1 MKVHIPLVQAVVAT
15 LQSIFQ
21 DQKYA
26 DRAIEHTLH
35 SNPKWGARDRAFI
48 AETTY
53 DIVRWW
59 RKLWAMLGR
68 DATTN
73 EPALFVLVGFYL
85 QQKGIY
91 LPPLSQFSNVPKLQI
106 PLDKASLA
114 VQHAI
119 PDWLYELIH
128 TETPDKKAALLTA
141 LNATAPVFL
150 RCNTLKNNA
159 LQLVNQLKAAD
170 IAAEVVQGSH
180 TLIRL
185 NIRKNVFQT
194 PAFKEGLFE
203 VQDGGSQ
210 LISEFTEAKPGM
222 RVVDACAGAGG
233 KTLHLAALMQN
244 KGRII
249 AMDVEDWKLQE
260 LRKRAKRAGANII
273 EARVIENSK
282 TIKRLH
288 QSADLVL
295 LDAPCSGLGVLRRNP
310 DAKWKLQPAF
320 LDNIRRTQADI
331 LTRYSEM
338 VVVGGTLVYATC
350 SFLPSEN
357 EKQVLNFLDMCEG
370 KFRLVKEK
378 TIAPNE
384 MEFDGF
390 YMAMLRREK

>member
-1 MKVHIPLVQAVVAT
+1 MKVHIPLIQAVVST

-59 RKLWAMLGR
+59 RKIWAMLGR
-68 DATTN
+68 NAATN
-73 EPALFVLVGFYL
+73 EPDLFVLVGFYL
-85 QQKGIY
+85 QNKGIL
-91 LPPLSQFSNVPKLQI
+91 LPPFHQFDRVPKGVMS
-106 PLDKASLA
+106 LDTASLA
-114 VQHAI
+114 VQHSI
-119 PDWLYELIH
+119 PDWLYELIEQEIPQKRD
-128 TETPDKKAALLTA
+128 TLLTA
-141 LNATAPVFL
+141 LNAHAPVFL

-159 LQLVNQLKAAD
+159 LQLINQLKASD
-170 IAAEVVQGSH
+170 IAAEMVKGSN
-180 TLIRL
+180 TLVRL

-210 LISEFTEAKPGM
+210 LISEFTEATPSM
-222 RVVDACAGAGG
+222 RVIDACAGAGG

-249 AMDVEDWKLQE
+249 AMDVEDFKLQE
-260 LRKRAKRAGANII
+260 LRKRAKRAGVSII
-273 EARVIENSK
+273 ETRLIENSK

-338 VVVGGTLVYATC
+338 VAVGGTLVYATC

-357 EKQVLNFLDMCEG
+357 EGQVSNFLDMCEG

-378 TIAPNE
+378 TVFPNE

-390 YMAMLRREK
+390 YMARLRREK